1 MPYGTIKVDTITFTN
16 GGVDKSISIS
26 GLAQNPT
33 FTGNVTATGTIS
45 GNIIQGGTTVSGLTV
60 TGTTANF
67 VSGVFTTQI
76 SGAIVKV
83 PAGTAAIPSLQIGTG
98 TSVSPGLYSAG
109 TDLLGISTGGASA
122 VIIDSVGQLRVINT
136 GSAAAPALVVGN
148 DLNTGIYSPGADQ
161 LAISTGGTGRV
172 FVDASGNIGVGTAS
186 PASLLHVDNGVL
198 NSGRYG
204 APGSIVL
211 RSAAGTQ
218 ASPTV
223 ISTSTNVA
231 VVVGRGYDGTAYRDV
246 AAIGVNSDGAI
257 SSTSS
262 PGFISFNTTPSGS
275 VATTERARI
284 DSSGRLLVGTSSSIT
299 AVTFPA
305 QVQTNSFY
313 SYSASLFS
321 ADASGSNFF
330 FLKSRNA
337 TTGSHTV
344 VQANDVLGQTQYAGS
359 DGTAFITGA
368 AISAAVDGTP
378 GTNDMPGRL
387 VFSTTADGAS
397 SPTERLRIDSSGRVG
412 IGTTAPGDIVSVT
425 GGNLALQSTGGAGAG
440 DRPTERRLLRSD
452 IGSVN
457 GLAAIGMNGAGTNGF
472 LGEIKFYTGSADL
485 FNTALAERARIDSS
499 GRLLVGTSS
508 VYNVPTGDGAAR
520 SPGLQRVASTFAD
533 SSISSVLFNTASG
546 GGGTLQLGRS
556 NTTTVGTEAI
566 AVSGDVAGSIYFS
579 ASDGAA
585 QIRAAQIFA
594 AIDGTPGLNDMPG
607 RLVFSTT
614 ADGASSPTER
624 LRIASTGAFGLS
636 GANYGT
642 SGQVLTSN
650 GSGSTPTW
658 TTISTGGDVFLSANN
673 AFTGANTFYNSTGQT
688 FGTATSTQDG
698 IVLAGRVGGT
708 TSLRVTLQ
716 PTTLTAS
723 RTLTLPDVTGTVVV
737 TGSSGTV
744 SNTMLANSSV
754 TVNGTAISL
763 GGTGTVTAN
772 TTNALTLNNGGAGA
786 SSGSTFNGSAAVT
799 LSYNTIGAAGLSAAN
814 AFTGANT
821 FYNGTG
827 QTFGTATSTQD
838 GIILAGRAGGTTSLR
853 VTIQP
858 GTLTT
863 NRTLTLPDASG
874 TVVLSDANNSFT
886 GTNTFYNSTGQTF
899 GTATSTQDGIVLAGR
914 AGGTTSLRVTIQPGT
929 LTTSRT
935 LTLPDVT
942 GTVVTTGDTGT
953 VTSNMIANGTIADAD
968 INASAAIAYS
978 KLANMTAGSILLG
991 NASNVPT
998 VTAMSGDV
1006 TITSGGVTSIGTG
1019 VIVNA
1024 DVNASA
1030 AIAGTKI
1037 SPDFGSQNI
1046 ITTGSVQGSLKA
1058 ESAISTVSVSTATFS
1073 SIPSWVKRIHLL
1085 FSDVS
1090 TTGADTFGIRVG
1102 TSGGIVSTGYSGA
1115 NFRVSDGGTPSV
1127 AAFSTEF
1134 TIVFAGSSGAASIY
1148 SGSLTLSN
1156 ITGNTWVI
1164 GGTFAANATGTNNR
1178 TGCLNG
1184 YIALAG
1190 ALTQVQLVDI
1200 TSAFDAGSFN
1210 ILYEG

>member
-45 GNIIQGGTTVSGLTV
+45 GDIIQGGTTVSGLTV

-83 PAGTAAIPSLQIGTG
+83 PAGTAAIPSLQVGTG
-98 TSVSPGLYSAG
+98 ASVSPGLYGAG

-122 VIIDSVGQLRVINT
+122 VIIDSVGQLRVVNI
-136 GSAAAPALVVGN
+136 GSAAAPAFVVGN
-148 DLNTGIYSPGADQ
+148 DLNTGIYSSGADQ
-161 LAISTGGTGRV
+161 LAIST
-172 FVDASGNIGVGTAS
+172 
-186 PASLLHVDNGVL
+186 NG
-198 NSGRYG
+198 
-204 APGSIVL
+204 
-211 RSAAGTQ
+211 
-218 ASPTV
+218 
-223 ISTSTNVA
+223 
-231 VVVGRGYDGTAYRDV
+231 
-246 AAIGVNSDGAI
+246 
-257 SSTSS
+257 
-262 PGFISFNTTPSGS
+262 
-275 VATTERARI
+275 
-284 DSSGRLLVGTSSSIT
+284 
-299 AVTFPA
+299 
-305 QVQTNSFY
+305 
-313 SYSASLFS
+313 
-321 ADASGSNFF
+321 
-330 FLKSRNA
+330 
-337 TTGSHTV
+337 
-344 VQANDVLGQTQYAGS
+344 
-359 DGTAFITGA
+359 
-368 AISAAVDGTP
+368 
-378 GTNDMPGRL
+378 
-387 VFSTTADGAS
+387 
-397 SPTERLRIDSSGRVG
+397 
-412 IGTTAPGDIVSVT
+412 
-425 GGNLALQSTGGAGAG
+425 
-440 DRPTERRLLRSD
+440 
-452 IGSVN
+452 
-457 GLAAIGMNGAGTNGF
+457 
-472 LGEIKFYTGSADL
+472 
-485 FNTALAERARIDSS
+485 
-499 GRLLVGTSS
+499 
-508 VYNVPTGDGAAR
+508 
-520 SPGLQRVASTFAD
+520 
-533 SSISSVLFNTASG
+533 
-546 GGGTLQLGRS
+546 
-556 NTTTVGTEAI
+556 
-566 AVSGDVAGSIYFS
+566 
-579 ASDGAA
+579 
-585 QIRAAQIFA
+585 
-594 AIDGTPGLNDMPG
+594 
-607 RLVFSTT
+607 
-614 ADGASSPTER
+614 TER

-658 TTISTGGDVFLSANN
+658 TTISAGGDVFLSANN

-698 IVLAGRVGGT
+698 IILAGRAGGT
-708 TSLRVTLQ
+708 TSLRVTIR
-716 PTTLTAS
+716 PDALTAS
-723 RTLTLPDVTGTVVV
+723 RTLTLPDA
-737 TGSSGTV
+737 SGTV
-744 SNTMLANSSV
+744 L
-754 TVNGTAISL
+754 L
-763 GGTGTVTAN
+763 
-772 TTNALTLNNGGAGA
+772 GA
-786 SSGSTFNGSAAVT
+786 SN
-799 LSYNTIGAAGLSAAN
+799 N

-863 NRTLTLPDASG
+863 
-874 TVVLSDANNSFT
+874 
-886 GTNTFYNSTGQTF
+886 
-899 GTATSTQDGIVLAGR
+899 
-914 AGGTTSLRVTIQPGT
+914 
-929 LTTSRT
+929 SRT

-953 VTSNMIANGTIADAD
+953 VTSNMIATGAIADTD

-1090 TTGADTFGIRVG
+1090 TTGADSFGIRVG
-1102 TSGGIVSTGYSGA
+1102 TSGGIVSTGYLGA

-1200 TSAFDAGSFN
+1200 TAGFDAGSFN

>member
-1 MPYGTIKVDTITFTN
+1 MSDGQLAINTNLTSPGLFFKDSNGDLVKV
-16 GGVDKSISIS
+16 GPVH
-26 GLAQNPT
+26 
-33 FTGNVTATGTIS
+33 V
-45 GNIIQGGTTVSGLTV
+45 
-60 TGTTANF
+60 GTTAPNVSPAVGGQAGNSKGEQWLDTTGGTYVFKVWDGTAWRSESGTF
-67 VSGVFTTQI
+67 VDANGDVMTGALGVI
-76 SGAIVKV
+76 
-83 PAGTAAIPSLQIGTG
+83 AGTAAA
-98 TSVSPGLYSAG
+98 PGLYVSG
-109 TDLLGISTGGASA
+109 
-122 VIIDSVGQLRVINT
+122 NT
-136 GSAAAPALVVGN
+136 
-148 DLNTGIYSPGADQ
+148 NTGIYSPGADQ
-161 LAISTGGTGRV
+161 LAISTGGAGRV
-172 FVDASGNIGVGTAS
+172 FVDASGSIGVGTAS

-231 VVVGRGYDGTAYRDV
+231 VVVGRGYDGTAYQDV

-284 DSSGRLLVGTSSSIT
+284 DSSGRLLVGTSSAIT
-299 AVTFPA
+299 AVTFAA
-305 QVQTNSFY
+305 QVQSNSFY
-313 SYSASLFS
+313 SYSSSLFS
-321 ADASGSNFF
+321 ADANGSNFF

-337 TTGSHTV
+337 TTGNHTV

-425 GGNLALQSTGGAGAG
+425 GGNVALQSTGGAGAG

-452 IGSVN
+452 IGSTN

-485 FNTALAERARIDSS
+485 FNTALAERARIDQA
-499 GRLLVGTSS
+499 GRLLLGTSS

-594 AIDGTPGLNDMPG
+594 AVDGTPGLNDMPG

-614 ADGASSPTER
+614 ADGAATPTER

-642 SGQVLTSN
+642 SGQVLTS
-650 GSGSTPTW
+650 SGTGAAPTW
-658 TTISTGGDVFLSANN
+658 TTISAGGGDVFL
-673 AFTGANTFYNSTGQT
+673 
-688 FGTATSTQDG
+688 
-698 IVLAGRVGGT
+698 
-708 TSLRVTLQ
+708 
-716 PTTLTAS
+716 AS
-723 RTLTLPDVTGTVVV
+723 
-737 TGSSGTV
+737 
-744 SNTMLANSSV
+744 
-754 TVNGTAISL
+754 
-763 GGTGTVTAN
+763 
-772 TTNALTLNNGGAGA
+772 
-786 SSGSTFNGSAAVT
+786 
-799 LSYNTIGAAGLSAAN
+799 AN

-821 FYNGTG
+821 FTNATG
-827 QTFGTATSTQD
+827 QIFRSAATQD
-838 GIILAGRAGGTTSLR
+838 GILLRGRAGGTSSRTVEIVPASLTADR
-853 VTIQP
+853 V
-858 GTLTT
+858 LTAP
-863 NRTLTLPDASG
+863 NVSG
-874 TVVLSDANNSFT
+874 T
-886 GTNTFYNSTGQTF
+886 
-899 GTATSTQDGIVLAGR
+899 I
-914 AGGTTSLRVTIQPGT
+914 
-929 LTTSRT
+929 
-935 LTLPDVT
+935 
-942 GTVVTTGDTGT
+942 VTTGDTGS
-953 VTSNMIANGTIADAD
+953 VTSSMIADGTIVDVD

-978 KLANMTAGSILLG
+978 KLASMTAGSVLLGNATNVPTVTALTGDVTVSSAGVTAIGSGVIVNADVNASAAIAYSKLASMTAGSVLLG

-998 VTAMSGDV
+998 VTALSGDV
-1006 TITSGGVTSIGTG
+1006 TVSNTGVTSIGTG

-1024 DVNASA
+1024 DVSASA
-1030 AIAGTKI
+1030 AIAGSKI
-1037 SPDFGSQNI
+1037 TPNFGSQDV
-1046 ITTGSVQGSLKA
+1046 ITTGSVQGSVKA
-1058 ESAISTVSVSTATFS
+1058 DTAVTTSGAATYTFTAV
-1073 SIPSWVKRIHLL
+1073 PSWAKRITIL
-1085 FSDVS
+1085 FTDLSCA
-1090 TTGADTFGIRVG
+1090 GADSFGIRVG
-1102 TSGGIVSTGYSGA
+1102 TSGGIVSTGYLGA
-1115 NFRVSDGGTPSV
+1115 HFRVSDGGTASV
-1127 AAFSTEF
+1127 FAFSTEF
-1134 TIVFAGSSGAASIY
+1134 TMILTGSNAAASVY
-1148 SGSLTLSN
+1148 SGTLTLSN

-1164 GGTFAANATGTNNR
+1164 GGTFAANTTGTNSR

-1190 ALTQVQLVDI
+1190 ALTQVQLVNT
-1200 TSAFDAGSFN
+1200 TSTFDAGTFN
-1210 ILYEG
+1210 VLYEG